1 MDTQEL
7 IRKVRKIEI
16 KTRGLSSQLFAG
28 EYQSSFKGR
37 GMSFSEVREYQYGD
51 DVRSIDWNVSA
62 RLNHPYIKVFEE
74 ERELTLLLM
83 ADISKSAF
91 FGASRAQKETLMTEL
106 CAVLS
111 FSAMLNNDKVGI
123 IFFSD
128 HVEQYIPPQKGR
140 SHILRIIRELVD
152 FKPNGKGTDI
162 EAALEYMMNVQKKRA
177 IVFLLSDFFDRHY
190 EKPLKYA
197 SRRHDMVGIRLYD
210 DREIILPKAGLLP
223 VIDLETGR
231 QKWINTSS
239 KTFRQHYSNAF
250 EKNKQYFE
258 KVFLKSGADQISIAT
273 KDSYVKALIGFFQQR
288 SKRR

>member
-91 FGASRAQKETLMTEL
+91 FGTNRVQKETLMTEL

-128 HVEQYIPPQKGR
+128 HVEQYIPPKKGR
-140 SHILRIIRELVD
+140 SHILRIIRELVN
-152 FKPNGKGTDI
+152 FEPKGKGTNI
-162 EAALEYMMNVQKKRA
+162 ESALEFMMNVQQKRA
-177 IVFLLSDFFDRHY
+177 IVFLLSDFFDQHY

-210 DREIILPKAGLLP
+210 DREITLPKAGLLP
-223 VIDLETGR
+223 VINPETGKKR
-231 QKWINTSS
+231 WINTSS
-239 KTFRQHYSNAF
+239 KRFRKNYQNAF
-250 EKNKQYFE
+250 EESKQYFE
-258 KVFLKSGADQISIAT
+258 TVFLKSGADQISLAT
-273 KDSYVKALIGFFQQR
+273 KDSYVKALIGFFQKR